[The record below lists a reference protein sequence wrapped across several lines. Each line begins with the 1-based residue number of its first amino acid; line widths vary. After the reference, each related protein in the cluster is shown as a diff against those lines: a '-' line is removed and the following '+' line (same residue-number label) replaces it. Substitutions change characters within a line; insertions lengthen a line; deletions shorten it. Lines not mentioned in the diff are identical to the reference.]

1 MPDRYEDA
9 LKEEMAA
16 WQQLVGL
23 AHHQRE
29 ALLGRKVQQMEAL
42 REQLQTQLGIA
53 LSARRHSL
61 DCCGDAPEVRQSPFH
76 HQAEETLRRA
86 HEAVRLNLQL
96 LRDTCSYLQMLRTA
110 IAAESVP
117 AGYGRVGPTRPS
129 ASGKSR
135 VA

>member
-1 MPDRYEDA
+1 MPDRHEDA
-9 LKEEMAA
+9 LREELAA

-23 AHHQRE
+23 AHEQRE
-29 ALLGRKVQQMEAL
+29 ALLSRKVPQIDAL
-42 REQLQTQLGIA
+42 REQLQTQLGVA

-61 DCCGDAPEVRQSPFH
+61 DCRGDAPEVRQSPLQR
-76 HQAEETLRRA
+76 QAEETLRRA

-110 IAAESVP
+110 IAAESLP
-117 AGYGRVGPTRPS
+117 AGYGRVGPTR
-129 ASGKSR
+129 ATMSGKSR